1 VKVLV
6 TGGAGFIGSNFVHYA
21 LSRHPDWEIVNLD
34 KLTYAGNP
42 ANLED
47 LRDDPRHRLVQG
59 DICDAQVV
67 EECME
72 GAEMVINFAA
82 ETHIDR
88 SIANPSDFIMTDVY
102 GTYVLLEAARRLQT
116 PRFVQISTVEVYGE
130 AGDNPPDEEATLK
143 PKSPYAASKAGADR
157 LCYSYWETYR
167 TPVVI
172 VRCVNNYGPYQYP
185 EKVIPL
191 FVTNALDDEPL
202 PLYGTGENTREWL
215 AVQDHCRAID
225 LLATSQGVEGEVF
238 NVGSGVELS
247 VQDLAERILTRLGKP
262 HSLARLV
269 DDRPGHVRRIAL
281 NWTKIRRRF
290 GWEPEVGIEEGLAAT
305 IDWYRENEHW
315 WRPLKSGEYRR
326 YYEEQYAKRLRAG
339 EDKR

>member
-1 VKVLV
+1 
-6 TGGAGFIGSNFVHYA
+6 
-21 LSRHPDWEIVNLD
+21 
-34 KLTYAGNP
+34 
-42 ANLED
+42 
-47 LRDDPRHRLVQG
+47 
-59 DICDAQVV
+59 
-67 EECME
+67 M
-72 GAEMVINFAA
+72 
-82 ETHIDR
+82 
-88 SIANPSDFIMTDVY
+88 
-102 GTYVLLEAARRLQT
+102 
-116 PRFVQISTVEVYGE
+116 
-130 AGDNPPDEEATLK
+130 
-143 PKSPYAASKAGADR
+143 
-157 LCYSYWETYR
+157 
-167 TPVVI
+167 VI